1 MVHVEAIEFDL
12 TQMSSDNDTSQFPG
26 RFSLSQNF
34 PNPFNPTTEIKY
46 ELPNKSLVN
55 ITIYDVVGRKI
66 KSLVNQEQISGSYSL
81 QWDATNSVGESIPAG
96 MYIYT
101 IQAGKYT
108 STKKMVLLK

>member
-1 MVHVEAIEFDL
+1 M
-12 TQMSSDNDTSQFPG
+12 
-26 RFSLSQNF
+26 
-34 PNPFNPTTEIKY
+34 
-46 ELPNKSLVN
+46 
-55 ITIYDVVGRKI
+55 GRKI
-66 KSLVNQEQISGSYSL
+66 NTLINLEQSAGSYSL